1 MSQFPGQPQFG
12 NSEEIV
18 KALKNKNTLT
28 SNRMKARLLKDIGAE
43 NKAMIGNQY
52 FAKGSIIDV
61 DVKDGSK
68 IAFAPNLSTGKRNY
82 PLTIGTDV
90 ELIKEN
96 EVKPIDITPQNKMQ
110 VRALRE
116 LNLGGRGIV
125 ARIVKK
131 GEIFEISANQP
142 LGGKTYYYEDTMA
155 ESKIP
160 LVLGQDIE
168 LVTSEIT
175 KQQKGGLLFYG
186 ALAILG
192 YIVYKVVTTK

>member
-28 SNRMKARLLKDIGAE
+28 PNRMKGRLLKDIGAE
-43 NKAMIGNQY
+43 NKGMIGNQY

-61 DVKDGSK
+61 ELKDGSK
-68 IAFAPNLSTGKRNY
+68 IAFASNLSTGKRNY

-90 ELIKEN
+90 ELIT
-96 EVKPIDITPQNKMQ
+96 DAPQN
-110 VRALRE
+110 
-116 LNLGGRGIV
+116 
-125 ARIVKK
+125 
-131 GEIFEISANQP
+131 
-142 LGGKTYYYEDTMA
+142 T
-155 ESKIP
+155 
-160 LVLGQDIE
+160 
-168 LVTSEIT
+168 EIT
-175 KQQKGGLLFYG
+175 KQQKGSFLFYG